1 MKQTQLIEAPYKK
14 AKTFPVSYS
23 SSREGKNGSP
33 FLNSCECSYGFNGN
47 MRETLITPFSY
58 DKWR

>member
-47 MRETLITPFSY
+47 M
-58 DKWR
+58 